1 MDHKNSYIH
10 MYLELYN
17 LLPHILHD
25 ICGLVHNN
33 KRLAPHT
40 LLHKLIHYHL
50 VLRNNFVYNFV
61 YIYQNYHNYMD
72 IYILIHIY
80 NLLLNIFFHLDIFSH
95 KKIYVLHLHF
105 HIYNLKMKIY
115 HIFLHKNYLF
125 YSLFFLIEIGHIL
138 LHIFYLRFCNLFFDH
153 GNFLNK
159 PVFFLLHHFH
169 HDMKKV
175 DYLNICKDHN
185 TFYPQQIN
193 MVYQMDI
200 LLQFQEIDILYIH
213 YYLMNY
219 DIDKY

>member
-1 MDHKNSYIH
+1 

-17 LLPHILHD
+17 LLTHILHD
-25 ICGLVHNN
+25 ICGLVYNN
-33 KRLAPHT
+33 KRWAPHT
-40 LLHKLIHYHL
+40 LLHKLIHCRL
-50 VLRNNFVYNFV
+50 VLRNNFVDNYF

-95 KKIYVLHLHF
+95 KKIYVHHLHF
-105 HIYNLKMKIY
+105 HIYNLKMKMY

-138 LHIFYLRFCNLFFDH
+138 LHIFYLHFCNLFFDH

-175 DYLNICKDHN
+175 DYLNFCKDHN

-200 LLQFQEIDILYIH
+200 LLQFQAIDILYIH